1 MKYLKTTR
9 VLVCF
14 LGLASLTI
22 QANAQSDATAELHQ
36 LYINT
41 INTSNIKNIDALY
54 TKDASIRNS
63 DGSMISGVDNI
74 KKQYAATFAVGEYN
88 ITLKSIDEALLGKDY
103 MFVRGSFV
111 YNKLNE
117 PKMVLRGEFV
127 NTLKRMD
134 GHWKIYK
141 SSRFL
146 SATNNKAVVESLY
159 NAFATGDIPAALDA
173 MDAKI
178 VWNEAEGNAL
188 AVGNPY
194 IGPDAVLQGVFAKL
208 PVDFDNFRLADIK
221 LHEMSNDQVLATLR
235 YNATSKHN
243 GKTLD
248 AQAAYLCTVKDGKLT
263 AFQQYVDTKQLNEM
277 MME

>member
-1 MKYLKTTR
+1 MKHLKKTL

-14 LGLASLTI
+14 LGLASFTY
-22 QANAQSDATAELHQ
+22 QANAQSDAIAELHQ
-36 LYINT
+36 LYITT
-41 INTSNIKNIDALY
+41 INTSNIKNINALY

-74 KKQYAATFAVGEYN
+74 KKQYAATFAAGEYD
-88 ITLKSIDEALLGKDY
+88 ITLTSIDESVLGKDY
-103 MFVRGSFV
+103 MFVSGSFV
-111 YNKLNE
+111 YNKLND

-127 NTLKRMD
+127 NTLKKVD

-146 SATNNKAVVESLY
+146 TPTNNTSVVEGLY
-159 NAFATGDIPAALDA
+159 NAFATGDIPAALGA

-208 PVDFDNFRLADIK
+208 PVDFNDFKLSDIE
-221 LHEMSNDQVLATLR
+221 LHEMSNDRVLATLR

-248 AQAAYLCTVKDGKLT
+248 AQAAHLWTVKDGKLT

-277 MME
+277 MMK